1 MIMGSQRILALM
13 AIVVTCAISL
23 AYLFV
28 PIYETS
34 SGRETVIESDGVWV
48 LALLLAPVL
57 IALLASIVSERNRI
71 VGRRWSATLLTVFA
85 LVTGF
90 TIGTP
95 YLLSAVLLWIA
106 WALERRSS
114 RCSDVVCG
122 PEDQRLARG

>member
-1 MIMGSQRILALM
+1 MIMGSQRILALVP
-13 AIVVTCAISL
+13 IIVTCAISL

-34 SGRETVIESDGVWV
+34 SGRETVIESNGGWV
-48 LALLLAPVL
+48 LALLLAPVV
-57 IALLASIVSERNRI
+57 IALLPVVVNERNRI
-71 VGRRWSATLLTVFA
+71 AGRRWSATLLAVFA

-95 YLLSAVLLWIA
+95 YLLPAVLLWIV

-114 RCSDVVCG
+114 RSSDVARG